1 MRRSWPPLAAVALA
15 LVLAAPA
22 HADSGAITGLRT
34 EGSSLRADYS
44 ATATTCAR
52 PGACGWFP
60 YAVQVEGRSA
70 CAAATDQLTFVGDF
84 ARGLGSQRGSDAFA
98 PAWPALRICLYLRRA
113 DGTDVLVAQA
123 TWPVAAG
130 DSPSAPA
137 PGAGAPSA
145 LRASEARAAVD
156 RVLRRRFGA
165 RFAGRRAYVRECRRL
180 SAAQMRCRVRFTARG
195 RRYAGTLVVRA
206 RADGE
211 REAVDVTGKVGRA
224 DAAAA
229 TFPGSA
235 TG

>member
-15 LVLAAPA
+15 LALAPPA
-22 HADSGAITGLRT
+22 QADSGAITGLRT
-34 EGSSLRADYS
+34 DGSSLRADYV

-60 YAVQVEGRSA
+60 YAVQVEGGSA
-70 CAAATDQLTFVGDF
+70 CATGTDRLTFVGDF
-84 ARGLGSQRGSDAFA
+84 ARGLGTQRGSDAFT
-98 PAWPALRICLYLRRA
+98 PAWPALRICLYVRRA
-113 DGTDVLVAQA
+113 DGADALVAQA

-130 DSPSAPA
+130 GPPSAPA
-137 PGAGAPSA
+137 PEAGTPSS
-145 LRASEARAAVD
+145 LRASEARGAVD

-165 RFAGRRAYVRECRRL
+165 RFTGRRAYVRECRRL

-206 RADGE
+206 REDGR
-211 REAVDVTGKVGRA
+211 REAIDVTGTVRRA
-224 DAAAA
+224 QAAAA
-229 TFPGSA
+229 TFPVTP